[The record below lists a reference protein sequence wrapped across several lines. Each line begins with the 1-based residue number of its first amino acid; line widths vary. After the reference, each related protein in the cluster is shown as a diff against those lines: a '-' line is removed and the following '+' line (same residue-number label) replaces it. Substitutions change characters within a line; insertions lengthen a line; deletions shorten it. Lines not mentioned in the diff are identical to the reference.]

1 VGLRD
6 WLGGRAGA
14 RAEREAAVQRA
25 SAEAAEEDPLFD
37 AELVRGHAAS
47 LFLDVQRAWSANDID
62 ALGRRVGPDLMVE
75 WETRLADFRRK
86 GWRNLVEVVDGPE
99 VGYVGI
105 ANRAGDEEDRV
116 VVRISARL
124 HDVVVDHHGR
134 VLPHEEGE
142 FARISEY
149 WTLGKR
155 AGDWIVV
162 SIEQERE
169 GAHNL
174 SAPLVPVPE
183 SDTVRIRADAVMEVA
198 AEDTVQAGRVGELLS
213 PAFSGTARAAALDLS
228 TVDARFAPD
237 VLATAV
243 GEVVQA
249 WLEAV
254 DGPDRALAER
264 TSPEALTAL
273 LYPTASG
280 RDRLVI
286 RGADVRDMT
295 IVAVTPG
302 SPPEVGLELEVA
314 GVQYV
319 EDRDT
324 TAVLAGSSRRRTT
337 TRQRW
342 TLRLVDDVR
351 RPWVVVDATGVV
363 PGGRGGRRGG

>member
-6 WLGGRAGA
+6 LLRGRSGA
-14 RAEREAAVQRA
+14 RADREDRVSRAA
-25 SAEAAEEDPLFD
+25 AEAAEEDPLFD
-37 AELVRGHAAS
+37 VEHVRSHAAS
-47 LFLDVQRAWSANDID
+47 LFLDVQRAWSENDVD
-62 ALGRRVGPDLMVE
+62 HLRRRVGPDLMLE

-86 GWRNLVEVVDGPE
+86 GWRNLVEVVEGPE

-105 ANRAGDEEDRV
+105 VNREADEEDRA
-116 VVRISARL
+116 VVRIAARL
-124 HDVVVDHHGR
+124 HDVVVDGYGR

-142 FARISEY
+142 YARVSEY

-155 AGDWIVV
+155 AGEWIVV

-174 SAPLVPVPE
+174 SEAIVPVPE
-183 SDTVRIRADAVMEVA
+183 SDTARIRADAVMELA
-198 AEDTVQAGRVGELLS
+198 AADTVQTDQVGELLS
-213 PAFSGTARAAALDLS
+213 PGFSGTARAAALDLS
-228 TVDARFAPD
+228 TMDARFAPD

-243 GEVVQA
+243 GEVVEA
-249 WLEAV
+249 WLDAV

-264 TSPEALTAL
+264 TSPAALRAL

-286 RGADVRDMT
+286 RGAEVQGTT
-295 IVAVTPG
+295 ILSVTPG
-302 SPPEVGLELEVA
+302 PPPEVGLELEVA

-324 TAVLAGSSRRRTT
+324 TAVLAGSNRRRST

-342 TLRLVDDVR
+342 TLRLGDDPR
-351 RPWVVVDATGVV
+351 RPWVVVDAAGVV
-363 PGGRGGRRGG
+363 PGGGLRGR